1 MKYIDQNKKLF
12 SNALMNADIAVE
24 KAVYVFDI
32 PAISMFFSDAAESKV
47 ILENNDRWFVFTIEV
62 DGEEIA
68 RWNYD
73 GFDNII
79 WKGGIGIPWM
89 KDILTR
95 ELAEKFIKAANRY
108 Q

>member
-1 MKYIDQNKKLF
+1 MKYIDQNERLF
-12 SNALMNADIAVE
+12 KNAIIDSDIFVE

-32 PAISMFFSDAAESKV
+32 PKISMFFEDAVESKL
-47 ILENNDRWFVFTIEV
+47 ILRNEDNEFIFTIVV

-73 GFDNII
+73 GFDTII
-79 WKGGIGIPWM
+79 WNGEINIPWM
-89 KDILTR
+89 KNVLTR
-95 ELAEKFIKAANRY
+95 EVAERFIKIANRY